1 MLIFIAIIIGLVINY
16 FTWWLAFNSLLCAFA
31 GLFLIMP
38 SLLKLKFGDFKD
50 IVKYKNILGFNFLL
64 NFIIVPLIFFT
75 IWALFFSDIYYI
87 KYAFLLLWLLS
98 SWWLVLSWVM
108 KNEWNTKIA
117 FMLFMINFLFFIVL
131 FFPLNSFFQN
141 EATRAK
147 ELISSLSITSQFV
160 NGVQPTNK
168 DFVCVFSTIELPSCF
183 SRLWVLWSNLSP
195 FIAFFSIILFPFI
208 ISRFVLLS
216 SKLENIISSK
226 IKYISSIATLFI
238 ISYIFSLKQI
248 RGIFEFDV
256 NLIIKMFLVISLAY
270 LIVYLISFF
279 IYKFVFNS
287 KEWISLFWVATTR
300 FITLWLIFSFI
311 YSSIF
316 WYEFLLVFA
325 ISYFIQI
332 IFSQIFSKLIIALD
346 KRQTV
351 NN

>member
-1 MLIFIAIIIGLVINY
+1 MLIFWAIIIGLVINY
-16 FTWWLAFNSLLCAFA
+16 LTWGLAFNSLLCAFA

-38 SLLKLKFGDFKD
+38 SLLKLKFSDFKD
-50 IVKYKNILGFNFLL
+50 VIKYKNILWVNLLL
-64 NFIIVPLIFFT
+64 NFIIIPIVFYIF
-75 IWALFFSDIYYI
+75 WYLFFSDIYYI

-108 KNEWNTKIA
+108 KNEWNTKLA
-117 FMLFMINFLFFIVL
+117 FMLFMINFLFFIIL

-141 EATRAK
+141 EAVKSK
-147 ELISSLSITSQFV
+147 ELINSLTMVSQFANWVKPV
-160 NGVQPTNK
+160 NT
-168 DFVCVFSTIELPSCF
+168 DFVCVFNTIKLPSCL
-183 SRLWVLWSNLSP
+183 SWLWVLWSNASP

-216 SKLENIISSK
+216 DKLEKIISSK
-226 IKYISSIATLFI
+226 IKYISSISTFFI

-248 RGIFEFDV
+248 RGIFDFDI
-256 NLIIKMFLVISLAY
+256 NLIIKMFSVLLLVYI
-270 LIVYLISFF
+270 IIYLISFF
-279 IYKFVFNS
+279 IYKFIFNT
-287 KEWISLFWVATTR
+287 KEGISLFWVSSTR
-300 FITLWLIFSFI
+300 FLTLWLVFSFI

-332 IFSQIFSKLIIALD
+332 ILSQIFSKLIITSNKAI
-346 KRQTV
+346 